1 MKKILFVGAEATPFA
16 ATGGL
21 GDVLGS
27 LPAEL
32 KAANNELDV
41 RVVMPLY
48 SAIKVDYREKMT
60 KLCEFS
66 VNLAW
71 RQQYCGI
78 WSLEQNGVIYYFIDN
93 EYYFKRATLYGNY
106 DDGERFAFFSRAV
119 IEMFSHIDYVPD
131 ILHANDWQS
140 ALSIVYLKTKYYYPQ
155 VKTIYT
161 IHNIDYQGI
170 YGFEILSDVFDL
182 SPAER
187 EIVEYNGC
195 INLTKGAIALA
206 DKVTTVSER
215 YSQEIQTEYFGTQLY
230 HAIRMYSSKITGIV
244 NGIDYKLYN
253 PVYNKDIPAKF
264 SRSNMAG
271 KAVCKAEIQRLFGLP
286 ESPDVPVIA
295 MISRLATH
303 KGFDLVK
310 YAINKLLCENVQF
323 VLLGSGESEL
333 EEFFADIAVKYPTKA
348 GIMLAYNKDMAKKIY
363 AGADIFLM
371 PSKSEPCGL
380 AQMMASRFGT
390 VPVVREVGGLFDTI
404 KPYNPQTGEGNGVTF
419 VTYNADDMLDAIL
432 RTVSLYEDKKNW
444 NKLVR
449 NAMSADFSWNS
460 SALKY
465 IELYNNI

>member
-1 MKKILFVGAEATPFA
+1 MKKILFVGAESTPFA

-32 KAANNELDV
+32 KAADPTLDV

-60 KLCEFS
+60 KVCEFN

-71 RQQYCGI
+71 RKQYCGI
-78 WSLEQNGVIYYFIDN
+78 WSLEQNGVIYYFLDN
-93 EYYFKRATLYGNY
+93 EYYFKRSTLYGNY

-119 IEMFSHIDYVPD
+119 IEMFAHIDYVPD

-140 ALSIVYLKTKYYYPQ
+140 ALSVVYLRTKYYYPQ
-155 VKTIYT
+155 VRTVYT

-170 YGFEILSDVFDL
+170 YGLEILYDVFDL
-182 SPAER
+182 SPQEKD
-187 EIVEYNGC
+187 IVEYNGC
-195 INLTKGAIALA
+195 INLTKGAIAMA
-206 DKVTTVSER
+206 DRVTTVSER
-215 YSQEIQTEYFGTQLY
+215 YSQEIQTEYFGTSLY

-286 ESPDVPVIA
+286 QNPDVPVIA
-295 MISRLATH
+295 MISRLAAH

-310 YAINKLLCENVQF
+310 YAIDKLLQENVQF

-333 EEFFADIAVKYPTKA
+333 EEFFAEIAVKYPTKA

-390 VPVVREVGGLFDTI
+390 IPVVREVGGLFDTI

-419 VTYNADDMLDAIL
+419 VTYNADDMLDAVL

-465 IELYNNI
+465 IEMYNNI